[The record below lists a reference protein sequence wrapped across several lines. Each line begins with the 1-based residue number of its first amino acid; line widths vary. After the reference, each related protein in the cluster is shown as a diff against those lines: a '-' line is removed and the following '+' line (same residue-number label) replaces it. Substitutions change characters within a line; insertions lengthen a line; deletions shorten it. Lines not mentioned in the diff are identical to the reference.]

1 MENLK
6 EIKVLSGRL
15 KGIARTCAS
24 VKNTDYV
31 EIFVVNDY
39 NGIITEL
46 ANTTQDNLSFLLIPS
61 SEASAM
67 GSGIYRY
74 KGIILKTKL
83 DQAIEFVQAK
93 YEITGGISN
102 LGNVIKS
109 IADPEIKERCLDIL
123 GADGNFDRVIR
134 EATTILEDRIRKVSG
149 LNSSYYGVK
158 LITEAL
164 HHKDGILEIEGE
176 ESEREGIYHI
186 LRGITLSFRQ
196 ETHHKICDHFT
207 QDEAM
212 KVMVMIDLLLQI
224 IGRAKKKTKP

>member
-46 ANTTQDNLSFLLIPS
+46 ANTTQDNLNFLLIPS

-67 GSGIYRY
+67 GSGIYKY

-93 YEITGGISN
+93 YEVTRDLSN

-109 IADPEIKERCLDIL
+109 IADPVLRERCLDL
-123 GADGNFDRVIR
+123 LTAEGNFDRVIR
-134 EATTILEDRIRKVSG
+134 EATTILEDRIRELSDPTSRLTGVALVDKV
-149 LNSSYYGVK
+149 LNPNK
-158 LITEAL
+158 
-164 HHKDGILEIEGE
+164 GILQIEGE
-176 ESEREGIYHI
+176 VNEQEGFYQIF
-186 LRGITLSFRQ
+186 RGVMLSFRD
-196 ETHHKICDHFT
+196 ETHHRIVDDFSRE
-207 QDEAM
+207 DAL
-212 KVMVMIDLLLQI
+212 KVMSLIDVLLQI
-224 IGRAKKKTKP
+224 LSKTKKRI